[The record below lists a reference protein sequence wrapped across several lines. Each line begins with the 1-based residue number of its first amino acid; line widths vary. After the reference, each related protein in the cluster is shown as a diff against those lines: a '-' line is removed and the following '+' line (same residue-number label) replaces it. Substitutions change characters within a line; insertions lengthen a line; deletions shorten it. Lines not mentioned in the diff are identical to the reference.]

1 MRGEGYSPLRPPS
14 PYRSATVAD
23 CYVLLV
29 VGGDTKSLTH
39 KYMCAACGRRYKQ
52 KGHLTRHQRYEC
64 RNVKRQFKCEIC
76 PFLAMQREEMH
87 THIASEHRSIYKQ
100 TFGNFSE

>member
-1 MRGEGYSPLRPPS
+1 MGRGAIAPS
-14 PYRSATVAD
+14 PPPCISTTAAD

-29 VGGDTKSLTH
+29 VEGDTKSLTH
-39 KYMCAACGRRYKQ
+39 KYLCAACGRRYKN

-100 TFGNFSE
+100 TFGNFSK